1 MWRSHLRLDSLGQ
14 TWAQA
19 GAETACVF
27 ALRAALKGTGIEV
40 TGGLY
45 ALQGTS
51 MPDERPLVHNALTV
65 NERHDAEPAVCVN
78 CGGPHSSEA
87 CVVGFS
93 GVAAVVCAELAA
105 AAPAAVPAPVI
116 NFMAPAA
123 PAAPAPVVNV
133 AAPVVH
139 APPAPA
145 VHVHA
150 PAAPPGPAPEPQ
162 LPTRSSWKSAKGP
175 RMPAR
180 DLETLCRPL
189 VHGPASD
196 AAEEPVV
203 ALVDFAKVTNE
214 ANNRKQRQ
222 TTASN
227 SQTTANN
234 KQQQTTTS

>member
-1 MWRSHLRLDSLGQ
+1 MWRSHLRLHAVGQ

-27 ALRAALKGTGIEV
+27 ALRAALKDTGIEV

-78 CGGPHSSEA
+78 CGGRHSSEA

-105 AAPAAVPAPVI
+105 VAPAAGPAPAI
-116 NFMAPAA
+116 HM
-123 PAAPAPVVNV
+123 PAPVVNV
-133 AAPVVH
+133 AVAAPVAH

-145 VHVHA
+145 
-150 PAAPPGPAPEPQ
+150 GPAPEPQ
-162 LPTRSSWKSAKGP
+162 LPSRSSWQSEKGP
-175 RMPAR
+175 RMPAG

-189 VHGPASD
+189 RHGPASD
-196 AAEEPVV
+196 AAEEPAV
-203 ALVDFAKVTNE
+203 ALVDFAKVLNE
-214 ANNRKQRQ
+214 TK
-222 TTASN
+222 
-227 SQTTANN
+227 NN
-234 KQQQTTTS
+234 KQHQLPNNKCQTVTDNDALTTNGN